1 MNFLTNNF
9 KNVTNIRNILEIGSY
24 EGRSAIFFLNNFID
38 SNIDCI
44 DTWSGSDEHEN
55 FDFSVIEKNFDTNT
69 SAFQLNKRLKK
80 FKMTSNEFFMT
91 NSKKYDLIFVDGD
104 HSSNQ
109 VKIDINN
116 SWNIL
121 NKGGYLILDD
131 YMWWFYKD
139 LKKNPSSS
147 INNFIVNN
155 NSEISSLKIWQQVI
169 IKKNI

>member
-1 MNFLTNNF
+1 
-9 KNVTNIRNILEIGSY
+9 
-24 EGRSAIFFLNNFID
+24 
-38 SNIDCI
+38 
-44 DTWSGSDEHEN
+44 
-55 FDFSVIEKNFDTNT
+55 EKNFDTNT

-80 FKMTSNEFFMT
+80 FKMNSNEFFMT

-104 HSSNQ
+104 HSSIQ

-116 SWNIL
+116 SWKIL

-131 YMWWFYKD
+131 YMWWFYKN

-147 INNFIVNN
+147 INNFIANN
-155 NSEISSLKIWQQVI
+155 ISEISSLKIWQQVI

>member
-1 MNFLTNNF
+1 
-9 KNVTNIRNILEIGSY
+9 
-24 EGRSAIFFLNNFID
+24 
-38 SNIDCI
+38 
-44 DTWSGSDEHEN
+44 
-55 FDFSVIEKNFDTNT
+55 
-69 SAFQLNKRLKK
+69 
-80 FKMTSNEFFMT
+80 MTSNEFFMT

-116 SWNIL
+116 SWKIL

-139 LKKNPSSS
+139 LKKNPASS

-155 NSEISSLKIWQQVI
+155 ISEISSLKIWQQVI
-169 IKKNI
+169 IKRNIYLYFYFIQSIILK